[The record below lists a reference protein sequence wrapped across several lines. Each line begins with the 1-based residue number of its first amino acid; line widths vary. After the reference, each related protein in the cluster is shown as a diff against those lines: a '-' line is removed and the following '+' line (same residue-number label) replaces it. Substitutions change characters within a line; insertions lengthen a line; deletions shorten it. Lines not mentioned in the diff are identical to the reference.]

1 MTLNA
6 GLRFSYNDF
15 NREFLCSPRVN
26 LSINPMEYGNWY
38 YRIGA
43 GLYYQSPFYKEYR
56 ETVTDEFGN
65 ASIRLNRD
73 IKSPRSFQFI
83 FGTDFTF
90 RAMNRPFKLTGEIY
104 YKNLANL
111 ISYEY
116 DQPENQLLRAERF
129 ERIHDGPR
137 PQSYSDSSWR
147 AATLGS
153 VFR

>member
-1 MTLNA
+1 MAINRLSAYIEDALYLSSSKAYMTLNA

-83 FGTDFTF
+83 
-90 RAMNRPFKLTGEIY
+90 
-104 YKNLANL
+104 
-111 ISYEY
+111 
-116 DQPENQLLRAERF
+116 
-129 ERIHDGPR
+129 
-137 PQSYSDSSWR
+137 
-147 AATLGS
+147 
-153 VFR
+153 